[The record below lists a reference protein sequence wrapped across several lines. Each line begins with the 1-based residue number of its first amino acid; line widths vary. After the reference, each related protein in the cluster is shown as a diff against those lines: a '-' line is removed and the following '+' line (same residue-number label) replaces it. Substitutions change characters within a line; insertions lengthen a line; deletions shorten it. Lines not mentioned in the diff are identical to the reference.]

1 MIKQQKH
8 LAADLFI
15 IAASVV
21 LAIIL
26 VKSGIIYNFI
36 AGMQSLKYLGA
47 FTAGIFFTSAFTT
60 APATAAFIELSNF
73 NSVYLMALLG
83 GLGALLGDSI
93 IFRFVKQRFASDVDY
108 LLAMSGRQRFAFI
121 FRRRLFRWIT
131 ATIGALIIASP
142 LPDEIGIAL
151 LGISKIKIGRF
162 AAVSFL
168 LNGLGI
174 LIIGLIA
181 KAV

>member
-8 LAADLFI
+8 LVVDLVI
-15 IAASVV
+15 ITASVV
-21 LAIIL
+21 LAVFL
-26 VKSGIIYNFI
+26 VKSGVIYDFI
-36 AGMQSLKYLGA
+36 AGTRSAKYLGA
-47 FTAGIFFTSAFTT
+47 FIAGIFFTSAFTT

-83 GLGALLGDSI
+83 GLGALLGDSV

-108 LLAMSGRQRFAFI
+108 LLAMSGRQRLVFI

-162 AAVSFL
+162 AIVSFL
-168 LNGLGI
+168 LNSLGI
-174 LIIGLIA
+174 LIIGLVA
-181 KAV
+181 RAV